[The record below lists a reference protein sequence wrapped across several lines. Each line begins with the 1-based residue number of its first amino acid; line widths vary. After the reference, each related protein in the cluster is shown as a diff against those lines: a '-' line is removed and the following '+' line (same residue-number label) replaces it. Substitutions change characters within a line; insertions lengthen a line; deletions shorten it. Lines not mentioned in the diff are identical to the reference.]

1 MSPVRAAFG
10 SAGRGVLTLLVLAWL
25 GCAPTNAIAEAD
37 KSRADALLKGLGDE
51 ILQGHTDKSLKT
63 LDEALQIYRQAGDRR
78 GEASCHLL
86 KGLALFAGG
95 DKAGSTA
102 ELETSLTMRQ
112 ELGDRFDAWQIL
124 WLLAETDKQEGRLEK
139 ARTRLEEA
147 LGLLQEIE
155 RSSEPLSLDGFRQL
169 GVVFGAPAELL
180 DMSGAMAVI
189 AKPILLLYAGTI
201 TNDSLGAVFVDTGP
215 LGQAEKHLEK
225 ARELGSLFAGLF
237 DSSIFAHL
245 GDLRRRQSR
254 FDEAKENYQ
263 KALTGVKVFSGLP
276 FVRDAR
282 LEVQALAR
290 LAEIDSLAGRLSDA
304 LRWNDQALAL
314 VRQGGDRKREAA
326 VLQDRADLYL
336 HSSRLGAAEEALKEA
351 LGIAQQT
358 GDVYRQASLF
368 ADLGNVAMQ
377 RGSYPEAA
385 GLLERSV
392 ALFHNLH
399 EPYVETGVWSL
410 LSEVY
415 LLLEARGGA
424 SGTLEEARKRAQESQ
439 FRAAEELADT
449 LDAWGRFRSGR
460 ASLNEV
466 RTRLEG
472 LWKLADAEGL
482 VPGAGFSFM
491 REMLTLMDGSGQP
504 GGSSTVPDPTGSSNA
519 ETWAYFPIVTRFLQG
534 RLKFQNGE
542 FAAARALWSPAVEE
556 AQKLGN
562 KDFVSGLLAAIG
574 VAYLQEGKPNEA
586 IEQLVK
592 AVKILEENATTVR
605 VEELLTSYLGS
616 ERRWYYELLVEMLVR
631 QGQTKEAFEYAERA
645 RARAFLNLVGN
656 RRLRPGQGADAK
668 LVADAETLRAA
679 IAALERPD
687 PGHPAPNPAQ
697 TAEDLK
703 EARRRFEALQ
713 VRLKVSN
720 PEYSSLVAIEPLQV
734 ADIQREIAPGTTM
747 ISYFLTSIGAHA
759 WVLDRGSFHYVA
771 LPLDSKALSQVRCWA
786 KEVQHARGVTPINP
800 CNPEGNPEENLYRVL
815 IAPLRDKIQ
824 SRRLVVIPHGVLH
837 YIPFAALRDP
847 QTGHYLVEDYTLTY
861 APSASALRFLRGK
874 ESPIAGKALVLGN
887 PANPA
892 PELPPLPGAEK
903 EAALVAQA
911 LGTTPLVGRDATE
924 NLLYHLDKK
933 VDLVHI
939 AAHGIY
945 DSDNPS
951 FSRIA
956 LAPGAKQDGNLEL
969 HEILADL
976 DLSGVNL
983 VVLSA
988 CQTAIGER
996 SGGDEI
1002 VGLTR
1007 GLLYAGS
1014 SGVIST
1020 LWDIDDEAAAI
1031 LMAEFYR
1038 LLLSGTPVAEALQ
1051 QAQLALLR
1059 SPRFKDPSYWAAF
1072 SLAGDPQGR
1081 WKPAV
1086 AAGSRTEGKI
1096 GGPP

>member
-1 MSPVRAAFG
+1 MSAVRAPFG
-10 SAGRGVLTLLVLAWL
+10 SAGRGVLTLLVLAWF
-25 GCAPTNAIAEAD
+25 GCASNQATAESD
-37 KSRADALLKGLGDE
+37 KSRADALLQGLGDT
-51 ILQGHTDKSLKT
+51 ILQGDTTKSLKT

-102 ELETSLTMRQ
+102 ELETSLAMRQ

-124 WLLAETDKQEGRLEK
+124 WMLAETDKQEGRLEK
-139 ARTRLEEA
+139 ARNRLEEA

-155 RSSEPLSLDGFRQL
+155 RSPEPLSLDGFRQL
-169 GVVFGAPAELL
+169 GGVFGAPAELL
-180 DMSGAMAVI
+180 DMSGAVAVI
-189 AKPILLLYAGTI
+189 AKPILLLYAGTV
-201 TNDSLGAVFVDTGP
+201 TNDSLGAVLVDTGP
-215 LGQAEKHLEK
+215 LDQAERHLKK
-225 ARELGSLFAGLF
+225 AKELGSLFGGIF
-237 DSSIFAHL
+237 DSSIYSHL

-263 KALTGVKVFSGLP
+263 KALTGVKIFSGLP

-314 VRQGGDRKREAA
+314 VRQGGDRKREAS
-326 VLQDRADLYL
+326 VLQDRAGLYL
-336 HSSRLGAAEEALKEA
+336 HVSRLSDAEKALQEA

-358 GDVYRQASLF
+358 EDLYRQASLF
-368 ADLGNVAMQ
+368 ADLGNIAML
-377 RGSYPEAA
+377 RGSFQEAA
-385 GLLERSV
+385 VDLERSV
-392 ALFHNLH
+392 ALFRNLH
-399 EPYVETGVWSL
+399 EPYVEAGVYAML
-410 LSEVY
+410 AEVY
-415 LLLEARGGA
+415 MMLEARGGA
-424 SGTLEEARKRAQESQ
+424 SGTLEEAKKRAEESQ
-439 FRAAEELADT
+439 FRAAQELTKA
-449 LDAWGRFRSGR
+449 LDAWERFRAGR
-460 ASLNEV
+460 ADLEEA
-466 RTRLEG
+466 RTHLEA
-472 LWKLADAEGL
+472 LWGWAEAEGM
-482 VPGAGFSFM
+482 VSGPGVRELMG
-491 REMLTLMDGSGQP
+491 EMLSLMDRSGEP
-504 GGSSTVPDPTGSSNA
+504 AGSSNTTAAPTGA
-519 ETWAYFPIVTRFLQG
+519 ETWAYVPIMSRFLQG
-534 RLKFQNGE
+534 RLKFQNGD
-542 FAAARALWSPAVEE
+542 FAAARALWVPAVED
-556 AQKLGN
+556 ARKLGN
-562 KDFVSGLLAAIG
+562 RDLASGLSAAIG
-574 VAYLQEGKPNEA
+574 VAYWKEGKPNEA
-586 IEQLVK
+586 IQKLVE
-592 AVKILEENATTVR
+592 AVKNLEANATSVP

-616 ERRWYYELLVEMLVR
+616 ERRWYYEILIELLVR
-631 QGQTKEAFEYAERA
+631 QGQLKEAFEYAERA

-668 LVADAETLRAA
+668 LVADAETLRAS

-687 PGHPAPNPAQ
+687 PGQPAPAPAR

-703 EARRRFEALQ
+703 EARRQFEALQ

-734 ADIQREIAPGTTM
+734 ADIQKEIAPGTTM
-747 ISYFLTSIGAHA
+747 ISYFVTSIGAHA
-759 WVLDRGSFHYVA
+759 WILDRGAFHYVA
-771 LPLDSKALSQVRCWA
+771 LPLDSKALAQVRCWA
-786 KEVQHARGVTPINP
+786 KEVQHPRGVTPINP
-800 CNPEGNPEENLYRVL
+800 CNPEGKPEEDLYRAL

-824 SRRLVVIPHGVLH
+824 SRRLVIVPHGVLH
-837 YIPFAALRDP
+837 YLPFAALRDP

-861 APSASALRFLRGK
+861 APSASALRFLRSK
-874 ESPIAGKALVLGN
+874 ESPITGKALVLGN

-892 PELPPLPGAEK
+892 PELAPLPGAEK
-903 EAALVAQA
+903 EAALVAHA

-924 NLLYHLDKK
+924 NLLYHLDKN

-939 AAHGIY
+939 AAHGIF

-951 FSRIA
+951 FSFVA
-956 LAPGAKQDGNLEL
+956 LAPDKERDGNLEL

-988 CQTAIGER
+988 CQTAIGDR

-1014 SGVIST
+1014 PGVIST

-1038 LLLSGTPVAEALQ
+1038 LLLAGTPIAEALH
-1051 QAQLALLR
+1051 QAQLALLHN
-1059 SPRFKDPSYWAAF
+1059 PRYKDPSYWAAF

-1081 WKPAV
+1081 WRSP
-1086 AAGSRTEGKI
+1086 
-1096 GGPP
+1096 